1 MRSRVDLVVSGCHR
15 AGAVLYGRSP
25 PIRPRVWGWQGA
37 TRDRRRLV
45 AGRLPTL
52 FGHGAPG
59 GGAPRLLVD
68 RGPLFLVE
76 TLLCSAEGA
85 GDVRAAAADVGTT
98 EALRRLGGVRRLA
111 AEYLAANYGDWGQR
125 PTWTTGVV
133 CMVVVQLGSYALIEA
148 GRSAFTA
155 GVIAADPHA
164 QGTYHWAGIPY
175 LSADATLTLT
185 GATHTWV
192 GGAFTPLVYL
202 AVLAAFTVGA
212 RLWRLLPPE
221 RRHLHR

>member
-1 MRSRVDLVVSGCHR
+1 MTPTLTTIDRLRIEYAVWRLDGLLYDLRRSSRVAKRREVR
-15 AGAVLYGRSP
+15 ANL
-25 PIRPRVWGWQGA
+25 
-37 TRDRRRLV
+37 
-45 AGRLPTL
+45 
-52 FGHGAPG
+52 H
-59 GGAPRLLVD
+59 
-68 RGPLFLVE
+68 
-76 TLLCSAEGA
+76 
-85 GDVRAAAADVGTT
+85 AAAADVGTT
-98 EALRRLGGVRRLA
+98 EALRRLGGVRQLA
-111 AEYLAANYGDWGQR
+111 AEYLAADYGDWGQR

-133 CMVVVQLGSYALIEA
+133 CIIVVQLGSYALIEA

-155 GVIAADPHA
+155 GVLAADPHP

-175 LSADATLTLT
+175 LSADATLSVA